1 MANSPVR
8 FETLIERHHDEIY
21 SYLWRLLNSAGQ
33 ADSAVD
39 AEDLTQEVFLRAYR
53 TFKHL
58 RPDSNHRAWLYK
70 IATNYTYTALKRG
83 QRQAGYSVP
92 LLDETH
98 QAAAGAGQSPDRQAV
113 LDETWAEVRQAIVTL
128 PAKQRTALI
137 LRHVQ
142 GLDYAE
148 IALALGCSED
158 SARANVYQAVRR
170 LRREL
175 GTVVT
180 EALAE

>member
-1 MANSPVR
+1 MTNSPGR
-8 FETLIERHHDEIY
+8 FETLIERYHDEIY
-21 SYLWRLLNSAGQ
+21 SYLWRLLNSTSQ
-33 ADSAVD
+33 ADSAID
-39 AEDLTQEVFLRAYR
+39 AEDLTQEVFLRAYQAFER
-53 TFKHL
+53 L

-98 QAAAGAGQSPDRQAV
+98 QAPAGAGQSPDRRAV
-113 LDETWAEVRQAIVTL
+113 LDETWATVRQAIIGL
-128 PAKQRTALI
+128 PTKQRTALI

-142 GLDYAE
+142 GLTYAE

-170 LRREL
+170 LRQEL
-175 GTVVT
+175 GTTVA

>member
-1 MANSPVR
+1 MLPKPDFTQLVEVHSR
-8 FETLIERHHDEIY
+8 EIY
-21 SYLWRLLNSAGQ
+21 TFLWRMLQ
-33 ADSAVD
+33 DTKD
-39 AEDLTQEVFLRAYR
+39 AEDCLQDTYLRA
-53 TFKHL
+53 FKAYGRLNH
-58 RPDSNHRAWLYK
+58 DSNYRAWLYK

-83 QRQAGYSVP
+83 QRQAAYGIP
-92 LLDETH
+92 LLEETH
-98 QAAAGAGQSPDRQAV
+98 QAPADAGQSPDRRAV
-113 LDETWAEVRQAIVTL
+113 LDETWATVRQAIIGL
-128 PAKQRTALI
+128 PTKQRTALI

-175 GTVVT
+175 GTTVA

>member
-1 MANSPVR
+1 MTNSPGR
-8 FETLIERHHDEIY
+8 FETLIERYHDEIY
-21 SYLWRLLNSAGQ
+21 SYLWRLLNSVGS

-39 AEDLTQEVFLRAYR
+39 AGDLTQEVFLRAYQAFER
-53 TFKHL
+53 L

-70 IATNYTYTALKRG
+70 IATNYAYTVLKRG
-83 QRQAGYSVP
+83 QRQGGYSVP

-98 QAAAGAGQSPDRQAV
+98 QAPADAGQSPDRRAV
-113 LDETWAEVRQAIVTL
+113 LDETWATVRQAIIGL
-128 PAKQRTALI
+128 PTKQRTALI

-175 GTVVT
+175 GTTVA

>member
-1 MANSPVR
+1 MTSSPGR
-8 FETLIERHHDEIY
+8 FETLIERYHDEIY
-21 SYLWRLLNSAGQ
+21 SYLWRLLNSAGG

-39 AEDLTQEVFLRAYR
+39 AEDLTQEVFLRAYQAFER
-53 TFKHL
+53 L

-70 IATNYTYTALKRG
+70 IATNYTYTTLKRG
-83 QRQAGYSVP
+83 QRQAGYSIP

-98 QAAAGAGQSPDRQAV
+98 QAPADAGQSPDRRAV
-113 LDETWAEVRQAIVTL
+113 LDETWATVRQAIIGL
-128 PAKQRTALI
+128 PTKQRTALI

-175 GTVVT
+175 GMTVA
-180 EALAE
+180 EALVE